1 MFDRAFA
8 DAANHLLAQADW
20 AAARLKPHAG
30 KCVRLVAPFFSVQLT
45 IGADGLLA
53 AADMQKHP
61 DAILSLTATALPRW
75 LIDRP
80 AAWREARVE
89 GDAELAS
96 AVGFVGSNLRWDFE
110 EDLSRL
116 FGDVLAHR
124 IGETL
129 RAARRWQSANAQA
142 AATSFAE
149 YLTEERGILPTR
161 LKVEDFLHQ
170 VDELR
175 DAVERLDK
183 RLDRIA
189 ARLEPRAR
197 R

>member
-1 MFDRAFA
+1 VFDRAVA
-8 DAANHLLAQADW
+8 DTANHLLAQADW
-20 AAARLKPHAG
+20 ARGRLKPHAG
-30 KCVRLVAPFFSVQLT
+30 KRVRLVAPPFAVQFA
-45 IGADGLLA
+45 IDADGLLV
-53 AADMQKHP
+53 AADTQAHP
-61 DAILSLTATALPRW
+61 DAILSLTSAVLPFW

-96 AVGFVGSNLRWDFE
+96 AVGFVASNLRWDFE
-110 EDLSRL
+110 EDLSRV

-129 RAARRWQSANAQA
+129 RAARRWQRATAQA
-142 AATSFAE
+142 AAASVAE

-161 LKVEDFLHQ
+161 LRIEDFLHQ

-189 ARLEPRAR
+189 ARLASRAHH
-197 R
+197 